1 MATITTKPP
10 RTLESTFDELA
21 KLPPTLE
28 KVLHFSLHEGSNAR
42 QLAEVCQSDT
52 YLGSRIL
59 ALVNSPMLGCR
70 QPIGLVQHAAVI
82 LGINRI
88 RNLTVASHVLES
100 FSGALKSADAD
111 AFWRHSFA
119 VADVARAL
127 GQASR
132 SRHTE
137 NMYLAGLLHDAGILI
152 LERATP
158 ATYDPVL
165 TRARLK
171 KSSLEKDEAEAAV
184 EVGHAEAGSRLARR
198 WPVAASVAEAI
209 RTHHAGLEGLP
220 PDMEAGARDTAESVI
235 LAEMVCRHHGWGFV
249 RAEAPFPEKFPQPS
263 WLRLPRG
270 EILEV
275 FGLAS
280 LCSEETRRIL
290 RLLKRPGT

>member
-1 MATITTKPP
+1 MPTITTKPA
-10 RTLESTFDELA
+10 RTLETTLDELT
-21 KLPPTLE
+21 KLPATLE

-88 RNLTVASHVLES
+88 RNLTVASHVLEC
-100 FSGALKSADAD
+100 FPAKLKAADVD
-111 AFWRHSFA
+111 HFWRHSFA

-137 NMYLAGLLHDAGILI
+137 NMYLAGLLHDVGILI

-158 ATYDPVL
+158 ETYDPVL

-171 KSSLEKDEAEAAV
+171 KSSLEREEAEAAV

-198 WPVAASVAEAI
+198 WPVAVSVADAI
-209 RTHHAGLEGLP
+209 RAHHVGLEGLP
-220 PDMEAGARDTAESVI
+220 PDMEAGAKETAESVI
-235 LAEMVCRHHGWGFV
+235 LAELVCRHHGWGFLQ
-249 RAEAPFPEKFPQPS
+249 AEAPFPDKFLQPA
-263 WLRLPRG
+263 WLRLPRE

-275 FGLAS
+275 FSLAS